1 MAHENPSGAPGA
13 VCPVLRDN
21 AEALLAYVERRM
33 AQDSAVALERHAENC
48 GECRKLIE
56 SQQALWR
63 ALEAWEPEAVSADF
77 NRRLYRA
84 IEADEARP
92 WWRKLGGGA
101 LGARWRVAVPAA
113 SCAALALVFLLR
125 TPDPMEEKKQ
135 AAILEAVD
143 VENLD
148 RALDDLDLLRSLD
161 EQLREESGA
170 GSRI

>member
-33 AQDSAVALERHAENC
+33 ARDSALALERHAEGC
-48 GECRKLIE
+48 AECRKLIE
-56 SQQALWR
+56 SQRALWS
-63 ALEAWEPEAVSADF
+63 ALEAWEPEPVSADF

-113 SCAALALVFLLR
+113 SCAALALVFLLG
-125 TPDPMEEKKQ
+125 TPDEMEEKQ
-135 AAILEAVD
+135 AAAVEAVD

-148 RALDDLDLLRSLD
+148 RALDDLDLLWSLD